1 MFCQSKKKKKDEEKG
16 VYCPIA
22 QKTIQPPKTGL
33 GHFLIFQSKLQ
44 SVPSHTQYFIILS
57 PPLLSLEIKPLPD
70 GHVVLIPQRAV

>member
-33 GHFLIFQSKLQ
+33 KYFFLF
-44 SVPSHTQYFIILS
+44 F
-57 PPLLSLEIKPLPD
+57 D
-70 GHVVLIPQRAV
+70 RN

>member
-33 GHFLIFQSKLQ
+33 GHFLKFFDRTVCTFPHAIFYNFEST
-44 SVPSHTQYFIILS
+44 SFI
-57 PPLLSLEIKPLPD
+57 
-70 GHVVLIPQRAV
+70 A

>member
-33 GHFLIFQSKLQ
+33 KSLFFIFRSKPKWGA
-44 SVPSHTQYFIILS
+44 SSRW
-57 PPLLSLEIKPLPD
+57 SLGLNSAWPELETPH
-70 GHVVLIPQRAV
+70 GAV

>member
-33 GHFLIFQSKLQ
+33 KSWIEIESKWGASSRWSLAPIGH
-44 SVPSHTQYFIILS
+44 
-57 PPLLSLEIKPLPD
+57 KP
-70 GHVVLIPQRAV
+70 QWS

>member
-33 GHFLIFQSKLQ
+33 GHFF
-44 SVPSHTQYFIILS
+44 
-57 PPLLSLEIKPLPD
+57 
-70 GHVVLIPQRAV
+70 

>member
-33 GHFLIFQSKLQ
+33 KSIFLFFDRK
-44 SVPSHTQYFIILS
+44 
-57 PPLLSLEIKPLPD
+57 
-70 GHVVLIPQRAV
+70 

>member
-33 GHFLIFQSKLQ
+33 GHFLNFSIEATVCTFPHTIFHNFEST
-44 SVPSHTQYFIILS
+44 SFIS
-57 PPLLSLEIKPLPD
+57 
-70 GHVVLIPQRAV
+70 

>member
-33 GHFLIFQSKLQ
+33 NFESLVFFPKSWGNYGPGHFYIDRFGAKLTI
-44 SVPSHTQYFIILS
+44 VP
-57 PPLLSLEIKPLPD
+57 K
-70 GHVVLIPQRAV
+70 